1 MKLVFSKGKGNS
13 VEQGS
18 WKRIV
23 SLNSVHETPGF
34 MCTEG
39 PSRHPKAVAR
49 IIRDSNFIP
58 FLLGLILFC
67 FIFWKMRTITLS
79 SLRKI
84 DLPGIQLNSSTLFIS
99 ILLILHLFVGGT
111 VGRGEWYFKYSDFK
125 KLSLNWHVYRSSL
138 SSRMKTTH
146 LLTKEI
152 CWKMLRS

>member
-1 MKLVFSKGKGNS
+1 MKTD
-13 VEQGS
+13 
-18 WKRIV
+18 
-23 SLNSVHETPGF
+23 SLPSVHDTPGF

-39 PSRHPKAVAR
+39 SSRHPNAVAR

-67 FIFWKMRTITLS
+67 FIFWKMRTIILP

-84 DLPGIQLNSSTLFIS
+84 ELPGIQLNSSTLFIS
-99 ILLILHLFVGGT
+99 ILLILHLFVDGT

-125 KLSLNWHVYRSSL
+125 QLSLNWHVYPSSL
-138 SSRMKTTH
+138 RMKTTH
-146 LLTKEI
+146 LLPKEI